1 MELNTL
7 LLSDLHLNDSLET
20 EYRWEIFNFIKHLR
34 LNEETPN
41 AFKNIFILGDLT
53 DQKDR
58 HSGKLVNRII
68 DHFVEL
74 SKHHRIYIL
83 RGNHDGLDP
92 EWPYFR
98 FLNHFENIFFIKDTA
113 KITID
118 GSVPLHFYAHG
129 YSSQFVP
136 NPDGISFFHETFR
149 GVVYKTGQVAD
160 GEHLTSPEFEALCFS
175 GDIHEPQQ
183 VGDVIYVGSQ
193 YHTRFGD
200 EFNPRAI
207 LLDIISRDYRS
218 IPVNIGK
225 KITLTVNSPEEFIEK
240 IATHPSDMVRIQI
253 PDNKEATKLF
263 QYISASKK
271 DYPSIQQ
278 IHIVKEGAEQLPS
291 LVATPQNDRELIH
304 EYGKIKNLPTER
316 IEIGVKI
323 HENNPN

>member
-1 MELNTL
+1 MGFNTL

-20 EYRWEIFNFIKHLR
+20 EYRWGIFDFIRHLR
-34 LNEETPN
+34 MNEETPN
-41 AFKNIFILGDLT
+41 AFKNIFILGDIT

-58 HSGKLVNRII
+58 HSGKLVNRIV
-68 DHFVEL
+68 DHLVEL
-74 SKHHRIYIL
+74 SQYHRIYIL

-98 FLNHFENIFFIKDTA
+98 FLNHFENISFIKDIA
-113 KITID
+113 RITIED
-118 GSVPLHFYAHG
+118 SVPLHFYAHG
-129 YSSQFVP
+129 YSSQFIP
-136 NPDGISFFHETFR
+136 NPHGISFFHETFR

-160 GEHLTSPEFEALCFS
+160 GEHLTDSKFGTLCFS

-183 VGDVIYVGSQ
+183 VGDVVYVGSQ

-207 LLDIISRDYRS
+207 LLDIASRKYES

-240 IATHPSDMVRIQI
+240 IAQHPSDMVRVQI
-253 PDNKEATKLF
+253 PDSKEATKLF

-291 LVATPQNDRELIH
+291 LVATPRNDSELIH

-316 IEIGVKI
+316 VEIGVKI
-323 HENNPN
+323 HADN